1 MKLKKRKTVILP
13 LLIIFFTGC
22 VTGVQKEEAARAY
35 YNLGNAY
42 FELENMERAAE
53 AYLRALSLDD
63 SLESAS
69 YNLAR
74 AYVESGYV
82 DKGIE
87 ILEQLLAG
95 DPENLYMLNTLAY
108 AYSLKSEYEKAL
120 ELYEDVLLKNNL
132 NENALYNSGI
142 IYWRE
147 EQYQKAKDRFNS
159 LYSIKPE
166 DNNLILILGRLELD
180 MDNPEKG
187 IRYLESYK
195 EQNSEDTNVLR
206 ELGNAYRLEEYYGK
220 ALEVYNELLDISREE
235 PQILFYKAWILL
247 VAIGDTQNGL
257 DALEDAIVAG
267 FRNKEQYIELLQHPD
282 IINQER
288 VKELLME
295 KEIIT
300 EEDLVA
306 TSSAEESSVDGSE
319 TNSEMTPIQEGN
331 P

>member
-1 MKLKKRKTVILP
+1 MKLEKRKTVILS
-13 LLIIFFTGC
+13 LLILFLSGC
-22 VTGVQKEEAARAY
+22 VTGVRKEEAARAY

-42 FELENMERAAE
+42 FELDNMEQAAE

-63 SLESAS
+63 SLASAS

-74 AYVESGYV
+74 VYVEGGYV
-82 DKGIE
+82 EKGIE
-87 ILEQLLAG
+87 LLDQLLAG

-108 AYSLKSEYEKAL
+108 AYSLKNEYEKAL
-120 ELYEDVLLKNNL
+120 ELYEDVLSRNNL
-132 NENALYNSGI
+132 NENALYNSGM
-142 IYWRE
+142 IYWRQE
-147 EQYQKAKDRFNS
+147 KFSEAEDRFS
-159 LYSIKPE
+159 TLYSIRPE
-166 DNNLILILGRLELD
+166 NNDLMLILGRLELD
-180 MDNPEKG
+180 MDNPQKG
-187 IRYLESYK
+187 IRYLEAYK
-195 EQNSEDTNVLR
+195 EQNPQDTKVLR

-235 PQILFYKAWILL
+235 PQVLFHKAWILL

-267 FRNKEQYIELLQHPD
+267 FRNKEQYIELIQHPD
-282 IINQER
+282 ILNPER

-300 EEDLVA
+300 EEDLVS
-306 TSSAEESSVDGSE
+306 TPSVEELSVDSSD
-319 TNSEMTPIQEGN
+319 TNSEMTPIQEDN